1 MPLVRSPSPSP
12 RPAPLSRLELTSLA
26 RSPADNEMM
35 SVDEFR
41 TLMKEDW
48 QLSQFWSVPRSL
60 AAHSLERSARS

>member
-1 MPLVRSPSPSP
+1 
-12 RPAPLSRLELTSLA
+12 
-26 RSPADNEMM
+26 MM

-41 TLMKEDW
+41 ILMKEDW